1 MEELFK
7 QPLGVQLVNL
17 YAMRLKCLRE
27 GNGMHQA
34 IYLFRYL
41 KILTMLGVIPY
52 SVYKECDLKYGWRE
66 ESAKLYF
73 CIARVLWN
81 ELGVYKKDADIPDIK
96 ALSNQLNRYPSIR
109 YNWLERAYLRRDSD
123 IIRME
128 LRGNNYIL
136 LVRHPI
142 KGENN
147 LFIIS
152 ADKVNAVENIEKN
165 ISEILGNKGEFEK
178 IGGLTLAEGIR
189 KFPCI
194 LGEFGQDALYFDL
207 PDRDDYIAE
216 YKMLTGEGKTGK
228 MKTPNLFWSHTFWGR
243 CSDKFAYWHKKKGI
257 IYYIEG
263 EEHKLADLP
272 NHCEVEWKKNRIELC
287 FTHES
292 VFFERIFY
300 DLEGNCLASSRSD
313 QLEDMWW
320 LIVQLVIPPGFR
332 IMTDR
337 DIDLLRRYHDNFS
350 INWIRQ
356 KLSERNFLASK
367 KEKAFQNILTLLEEC
382 GCNDDRDILSIFRI
396 LAHYTFRVIED
407 AFVVRRYFS
416 ELFYN
421 VLIQAVDFHGKDQFL
436 NKLESDPETVFAPYC
451 IRTQEECDEMMDKA
465 MFSYDKN

>member
-41 KILTMLGVIPY
+41 KILAMLGIIPY

-96 ALSNQLNRYPSIR
+96 ALSDQLNRYPAIR
-109 YNWLERAYLRRDSD
+109 YNWLERAYLQRDSD

-128 LRGNNYIL
+128 LHGNYYIF
-136 LVRHPI
+136 LVHRPD

-147 LFIIS
+147 LLIIS
-152 ADKVNAVENIEKN
+152 KNMVNAIENTERN
-165 ISEILGNKGEFEK
+165 ISDILMNTDEFKK

-194 LGEFGQDALYFDL
+194 LEDFEEDILYYDL
-207 PDRDDYIAE
+207 PDCDDYIGE
-216 YKMLTGEGKTGK
+216 YKMLTGNGKKGK
-228 MKTPNLFWSHTFWGR
+228 MKTPNLFWSHTFWGS
-243 CSDKFAYWHKKKGI
+243 CSEKFAYWDKKKGI
-257 IYYIEG
+257 IYHEEG
-263 EEHKLADLP
+263 EERKLADLP
-272 NHCEVEWKKNRIELC
+272 NHCEVERKKNRIELC

-292 VFFERIFY
+292 VLFERIFY

-313 QLEDMWW
+313 RLEDMWW

-332 IMTDR
+332 SMTDR

-350 INWIRQ
+350 INWIRE
-356 KLSERNFLASK
+356 KLSERKSLTGK
-367 KEKAFQNILTLLEEC
+367 KEKAFQDILSLLEEC
-382 GCNDDRDILSIFRI
+382 GCDDDRDILSILVI
-396 LAHYTFRVIED
+396 MTHYTFRVVED
-407 AFVVRRYFS
+407 AFDVKRYFS
-416 ELFYN
+416 ELFYD
-421 VLIQAVDFHGKDQFL
+421 VLVQAVDFHGKDQFL

-451 IRTQEECDEMMDKA
+451 IRTEEECMEMLDKA
-465 MFSYDKN
+465 MFT

>member
-96 ALSNQLNRYPSIR
+96 ALSDQLNRYPSIR

-165 ISEILGNKGEFEK
+165 ISEIFGE
-178 IGGLTLAEGIR
+178 
-189 KFPCI
+189 
-194 LGEFGQDALYFDL
+194 
-207 PDRDDYIAE
+207 
-216 YKMLTGEGKTGK
+216 
-228 MKTPNLFWSHTFWGR
+228 
-243 CSDKFAYWHKKKGI
+243 
-257 IYYIEG
+257 
-263 EEHKLADLP
+263 
-272 NHCEVEWKKNRIELC
+272 
-287 FTHES
+287 
-292 VFFERIFY
+292 
-300 DLEGNCLASSRSD
+300 
-313 QLEDMWW
+313 
-320 LIVQLVIPPGFR
+320 
-332 IMTDR
+332 
-337 DIDLLRRYHDNFS
+337 
-350 INWIRQ
+350 
-356 KLSERNFLASK
+356 
-367 KEKAFQNILTLLEEC
+367 
-382 GCNDDRDILSIFRI
+382 
-396 LAHYTFRVIED
+396 
-407 AFVVRRYFS
+407 
-416 ELFYN
+416 
-421 VLIQAVDFHGKDQFL
+421 
-436 NKLESDPETVFAPYC
+436 
-451 IRTQEECDEMMDKA
+451 
-465 MFSYDKN
+465 